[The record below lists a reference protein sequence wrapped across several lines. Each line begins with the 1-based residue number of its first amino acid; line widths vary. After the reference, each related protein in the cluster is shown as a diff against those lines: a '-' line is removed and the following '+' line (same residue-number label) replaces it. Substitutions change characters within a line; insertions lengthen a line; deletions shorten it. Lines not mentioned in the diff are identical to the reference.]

1 MARAGVI
8 GIFFINIQKIWIQ
21 RDNKLEELNRYDLF
35 DYSMLSSSPVKAA
48 GLGAPPPSQQQ
59 K

>member
-1 MARAGVI
+1 MAWADVI

-21 RDNKLEELNRYDLF
+21 WDNKLQQLSRNDPFE
-35 DYSMLSSSPVKAA
+35 YSSLSSKPVKAA
-48 GLGAPPPSQQQ
+48 GLGALLPSQQQ